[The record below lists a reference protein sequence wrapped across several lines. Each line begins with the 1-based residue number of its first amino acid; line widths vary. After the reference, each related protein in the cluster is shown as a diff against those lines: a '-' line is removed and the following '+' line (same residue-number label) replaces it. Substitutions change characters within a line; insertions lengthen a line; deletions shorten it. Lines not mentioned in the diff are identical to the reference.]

1 MIGLR
6 SSLLLNIGYFEQC
19 SLFPFMKDCILSLE
33 IPTKCSLIRISIF
46 KRIFSFV
53 FMIEVA
59 HYIVNIGCH
68 SYDSFISV
76 SNINLKLIKI
86 D

>member
-6 SSLLLNIGYFEQC
+6 SSLLLNIGYFEKC
-19 SLFPFMKDCILSLE
+19 SLIRFMKDCILSLE

-46 KRIFSFV
+46 KRIFSLV

-59 HYIVNIGCH
+59 HYIPISDVIATIL
-68 SYDSFISV
+68 SFPSPT
-76 SNINLKLIKI
+76 
-86 D
+86 